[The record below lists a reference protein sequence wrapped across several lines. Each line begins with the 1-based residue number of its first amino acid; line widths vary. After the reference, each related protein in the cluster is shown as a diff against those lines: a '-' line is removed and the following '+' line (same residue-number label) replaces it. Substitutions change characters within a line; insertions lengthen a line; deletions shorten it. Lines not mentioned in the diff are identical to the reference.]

1 MLAENLWPLKLLKNK
16 TQRLKYNSSEVAVLG
31 ARINKATAMRNLYT
45 FFRFDD
51 NKLWNTV

>member
-51 NKLWNTV
+51 NKL